1 MEKNFNF
8 QEKKAKILSYFKM
21 LQKKSN
27 SKSKLESQSNDDKV
41 FQIKLYDPF
50 LADCFAWTYRFK
62 YLKLFLSFTN
72 HSISSDKFVDQF
84 LELRS
89 SMIEEFYV
97 LMGELETNFEP
108 SLLDRFVIDE
118 LAFGFSDIIDET
130 HEDCDVVVS
139 DQLLESM
146 GETSREPGDI
156 DEDEFYSRI
165 KKATFTIQKQIDK
178 DIK

>member
-1 MEKNFNF
+1 MKKDFNF
-8 QEKKAKILSYFKM
+8 EEKKTKILSYFEM
-21 LQKKSN
+21 LQKQPKS
-27 SKSKLESQSNDDKV
+27 ESESNDDK
-41 FQIKLYDPF
+41 FLQIKIYDPF

-89 SMIEEFYV
+89 SMIEEFYG